1 MLVVY
6 FSSVTGNTARF
17 VEKLGLPAARIPLRK
32 LEGDLVVD
40 KPYVLV
46 CPTYGGGASLVKGV
60 NSRPVPPQVIR
71 FLNNEHNRNLL
82 RGVIAAGNSNFGP
95 DFCLAGDVISAK
107 TGKPYL
113 YRFELMGTETD
124 VEYVRDSL
132 LEQSAELG
140 LEPLTAAE
148 EEVLEQRKAQ
158 PANENAERLA
168 RLRAR
173 YQAV

>member
-82 RGVIAAGNSNFGP
+82 RGVIAAGTSNFGP

-113 YRFELMGTETD
+113 YRFELMGT
-124 VEYVRDSL
+124 
-132 LEQSAELG
+132 AELG